1 MSYIKNYGNLYAQ
14 TFSYS
19 NGESIFQNISSNSLS
34 IAGNVSAGN
43 VIAVG
48 NVSGNYI
55 LGNGAFLTGLP
66 QAYSNANVANYLPTY
81 TGNLNPGNLA
91 ITGGQA
97 NLGPAANVKISG
109 GTLNYYLTSD
119 GAGGLA
125 WAAGTGNITGN
136 GTVAGSDQQI
146 QFNNGTA
153 NFAASA
159 ALRFDYTANILRV
172 TGAANVTGNIDATGN
187 ISGAYFLGNG
197 AFLSGLNFTN
207 YSNANVAAYLPNYQ
221 GLISNIE
228 FRSTSPAAAAIIV
241 NDRSLTIGGNL
252 YSYIILPN
260 DANANSVAAELTNH
274 GLGNVLISSG
284 PADYEWVFDYSG
296 NLTTPGNIAAGN
308 AISANYFLGNG
319 AFLTGLPSG
328 LSNADV
334 ANYLASNAAV
344 TILTTGNITTAA
356 NISGNYI
363 LGNGALL
370 TGIAAGYSNA
380 NVDNYLASNA
390 AVTILTTSNI
400 TSAANIAGSYIL
412 GNGAFLTGLNFTNY
426 SNANVANYLAS
437 NAAVTIL
444 TTSNITSAANVS
456 GSYIL
461 GNGAFLTG
469 ISGTY
474 SNADVANYLPT
485 YTGAIDSLTG
495 NVTTTANVQGAYLL
509 GNGAFITGLPAG
521 LSNADVANY
530 LASNAAVTILTTG
543 NVTTT
548 ANLQGD
554 YVLGNGAFLTGIA
567 TSSYSNAN
575 VANYLAS
582 NANVTVSI
590 GTGNITTQGNIR
602 SRALYVGS
610 QETVAYQVPGNVT
623 LAGGA
628 LDNNAN
634 ISIIA
639 NGTMTTSYVLS
650 LPAGTPNA
658 GEVLSVKN
666 FGSYSGVGQVANLV
680 WTAPSGGSYGN
691 SNVADYLQV
700 YNGNA
705 LFSNV
710 TVSRDAVILGNLR
723 VEGNTTYINVTD
735 LVIEDKDIIVAA
747 NANATMSDL
756 DGAGLQIGNISSGGN
771 ITFFYDSASNIMA
784 LSHGLSIANTLFV
797 EGNIEATGNVL
808 AEYVDANY
816 FVGNGALLTGLN
828 FTNYSN
834 ANVANYLASN
844 ANVTITTIGNITTT
858 ANIAGS
864 YIFGN
869 GAFLTGISG
878 GGANLGNAIDLG
890 TPTQGNLTSN
900 AVTLTTTTTVTDGVA
915 LLNEV
920 LGKLVP
926 PRPSNFPAGQT
937 LTVTTAGTS
946 ARMTNYVQPD
956 NTPGANKSVAAG
968 TLVTAIRSSTYTTN
982 TITNAGPGDTGTLL
996 AVLNGANAGSATFNA
1011 AASPNVNGTYSNLVI
1026 TNNYDFNQANSSI
1039 TAGFWYVFSSR
1050 ATGTVP
1056 TGWNE
1061 VYIRQTAVG
1070 NSAAP
1075 YWFYDSAA
1083 PGTPAYSNVSV
1094 TACAT
1099 PTLAYT
1105 STIPHYAS
1113 GTTFDFGFSVN
1124 RLSGNTYPNSNN
1136 LSTGSAAGAFQAP
1149 ATVTYAAAGVTE
1161 PLAQNLYVASGT
1173 VTANTT
1179 AGIVTTGFGSSATGP
1194 SVTVNNSYNS
1204 AAQAFTTAL
1213 AATVLFKNG
1222 NSTAI
1227 DEGNITVTS
1236 VGTGSGNAF
1245 RIINPGSGNTPA
1257 YTANAT
1263 AFNSQS
1269 STLQTYDAVVAGSG
1283 SQGVMSHNQ
1292 TNYSTGFLPA
1302 GPDLS
1307 AGRSGTQYFTF
1318 KFIRTGVSKF
1328 DIRYTGTVAGMWVA
1342 LPGSVI
1348 DTSSSINGWMDMT
1361 QAYAGSGYP
1370 GVNVPGNGSDGC
1382 SLGGTVAVNTA
1393 VTNASKTCTF
1403 GTVSSSSTAT
1413 NEIYIRIALT
1423 SGQSVT
1429 ALTIIAATN

>member
-1 MSYIKNYGNLYAQ
+1 VSYIKNYGNLYAQ

>member
-43 VIAVG
+43 VISVG

-66 QAYSNANVANYLPTY
+66 EAYSNANVANYLPTY
-81 TGNLNPGNLA
+81 TGNLNPGNLS

-159 ALRFDYTANILRV
+159 ALRFDYTANTLRV

-252 YSYIILPN
+252 YSYIILP
-260 DANANSVAAELTNH
+260 DDGNANTVAAELTNH

-284 PADYEWVFDYSG
+284 PADYEWVFDNAG
-296 NLTTPGNIAAGN
+296 NLFAPGNIDAGN

-319 AFLTGLPSG
+319 AFLTG
-328 LSNADV
+328 
-334 ANYLASNAAV
+334 
-344 TILTTGNITTAA
+344 
-356 NISGNYI
+356 
-363 LGNGALL
+363 
-370 TGIAAGYSNA
+370 IAAG
-380 NVDNYLASNA
+380 
-390 AVTILTTSNI
+390 
-400 TSAANIAGSYIL
+400 
-412 GNGAFLTGLNFTNY
+412 Y

-437 NAAVTIL
+437 NAAVTVL
-444 TTSNITSAANVS
+444 TTSNITSSANIA
-456 GSYIL
+456 GNYIL

-469 ISGTY
+469 IPAGY

-485 YTGAIDSLTG
+485 YTGALDSLTG
-495 NVTTTANVQGAYLL
+495 NVTTTANVQGA
-509 GNGAFITGLPAG
+509 
-521 LSNADVANY
+521 
-530 LASNAAVTILTTG
+530 
-543 NVTTT
+543 
-548 ANLQGD
+548 

-582 NANVTVSI
+582 NANVTVSV
-590 GTGNITTQGNIR
+590 GTGNITTQGNINA
-602 SRALYVGS
+602 RALYLGS
-610 QETVAYQVPGNVT
+610 QQTVAYQVPGNIT

-658 GEVLSVKN
+658 GEVLTVQS
-666 FGSYSGVGQVANLV
+666 FGPYSGVGQTANLT
-680 WTAPSGGSYGN
+680 WSAQSGGSYGN
-691 SNVADYLQV
+691 SNVAAYLQV

-747 NANATMSDL
+747 NANATLSDL
-756 DGAGLQIGNISSGGN
+756 DGAGLQIGNMSAGGN
-771 ITFFYDSASNIMA
+771 ITFFYDATSNIMA

-797 EGNIEATGNVL
+797 EGNVEVTGNVL

-834 ANVANYLASN
+834 ANAANYLASN
-844 ANVTITTIGNITTT
+844 ANVTILTTGNITTT
-858 ANIAGS
+858 ANISGG
-864 YIFGN
+864 YILGN
-869 GAFLTGISG
+869 GAFLTGIPAGYSNADVANYLPTYTGNLVSLTGNVTTTANISGAYILGNGAFLTGIAGG

-937 LTVTTAGTS
+937 LTITTSGTS
-946 ARMTNYVQPD
+946 ARITNYVQPD

-968 TLVTAIRSSTYTTN
+968 TLITAIRGSTYTTN

-1011 AASPNVNGTYSNLVI
+1011 AATPNVNGTYSNLVI
-1026 TNNYDFNQANSSI
+1026 TNNYDYNVANASI
-1039 TAGFWYVFSSR
+1039 AAGFWYVFSSR

-1113 GTTFDFGFSVN
+1113 GTTFGFGFSVN

-1136 LSTGSAAGAFQAP
+1136 LSTGSSGGAFQAP
-1149 ATVTYAAAGVTE
+1149 ASVTYAAAGITE
-1161 PLAQNLYVASGT
+1161 PLAQNLYVSSGT
-1173 VTANTT
+1173 ATGNTT
-1179 AGIVTTGFGSSATGP
+1179 AGIVASGFGSSATGP

-1236 VGTGSGNAF
+1236 VGTGSGNAY
-1245 RIINPGSGNTPA
+1245 RIINPGAGNTPA

-1269 STLQTYDAVVAGSG
+1269 STLQTYDATVVGSS
-1283 SQGVMSHNQ
+1283 SQGVMKHDQ
-1292 TNYSTGFLPA
+1292 TNYSTGYLPA

-1348 DTSSSINGWMDMT
+1348 DTSSSINGWMEMT

>member
-1 MSYIKNYGNLYAQ
+1 
-14 TFSYS
+14 
-19 NGESIFQNISSNSLS
+19 
-34 IAGNVSAGN
+34 
-43 VIAVG
+43 
-48 NVSGNYI
+48 
-55 LGNGAFLTGLP
+55 
-66 QAYSNANVANYLPTY
+66 
-81 TGNLNPGNLA
+81 
-91 ITGGQA
+91 
-97 NLGPAANVKISG
+97 
-109 GTLNYYLTSD
+109 
-119 GAGGLA
+119 
-125 WAAGTGNITGN
+125 
-136 GTVAGSDQQI
+136 
-146 QFNNGTA
+146 
-153 NFAASA
+153 
-159 ALRFDYTANILRV
+159 
-172 TGAANVTGNIDATGN
+172 
-187 ISGAYFLGNG
+187 
-197 AFLSGLNFTN
+197 
-207 YSNANVAAYLPNYQ
+207 
-221 GLISNIE
+221 
-228 FRSTSPAAAAIIV
+228 
-241 NDRSLTIGGNL
+241 
-252 YSYIILPN
+252 
-260 DANANSVAAELTNH
+260 
-274 GLGNVLISSG
+274 
-284 PADYEWVFDYSG
+284 
-296 NLTTPGNIAAGN
+296 
-308 AISANYFLGNG
+308 
-319 AFLTGLPSG
+319 
-328 LSNADV
+328 
-334 ANYLASNAAV
+334 
-344 TILTTGNITTAA
+344 LTTG
-356 NISGNYI
+356 
-363 LGNGALL
+363 
-370 TGIAAGYSNA
+370 
-380 NVDNYLASNA
+380 
-390 AVTILTTSNI
+390 
-400 TSAANIAGSYIL
+400 
-412 GNGAFLTGLNFTNY
+412 
-426 SNANVANYLAS
+426 
-437 NAAVTIL
+437 
-444 TTSNITSAANVS
+444 NITSAANVS

-485 YTGAIDSLTG
+485 YTGAINSLTG

-521 LSNADVANY
+521 YSNADVANY

-602 SRALYVGS
+602 SRALYLGS
-610 QETVAYQVPGNVT
+610 QQDVTYQVPGNIT

-639 NGTMTTSYVLS
+639 NATMATSYVLS

-658 GEVLSVKN
+658 GEVLTVQS
-666 FGSYSGVGQVANLV
+666 FGPYSGVGQTANLT
-680 WTAPSGGSYGN
+680 WSAQSGGSYGN

-705 LFSNV
+705 LFGNV

-747 NANATMSDL
+747 NANATMTDL
-756 DGAGLQIGNISSGGN
+756 DGAGLQIGNISAGGN

-784 LSHGLSIANTLFV
+784 LSHGLTIANTLFV

-816 FVGNGALLTGLN
+816 FVGNGALLTGLD

-869 GAFLTGISG
+869 GAFLTGISGG

-937 LTVTTAGTS
+937 LTITTAGTS

-968 TLVTAIRSSTYTTN
+968 TLITAIRSSTYTTN

-1075 YWFYDSAA
+1075 SWFYDSSA
-1083 PGTPAYSNVSV
+1083 PGTPAYSNVSA
-1094 TACAT
+1094 TACAS

-1113 GTTFDFGFSVN
+1113 GTTFGFGFSVN

-1283 SQGVMSHNQ
+1283 SQGVLSHNQ

-1348 DTSSSINGWMDMT
+1348 DASSSINGWMDMT